1 MTNLPEYG
9 ALIFSGVVIAL
20 IGFGL
25 ALPLSI
31 KNLGKGSLWIAFLL
45 GIGSYFLIPLV
56 QPSVQNW
63 VLALFPADSSLI
75 FKNISLALI
84 AGVLQ
89 ESLKFLFVFPFKF
102 PSSRTFLSIGAM
114 LGMGFGLGE
123 SFYILYSIRNLTYS
137 MPAFVFF
144 LDRASSILLHISL
157 GFFLAYGLK
166 KRQALIVLPSVAL
179 IHSGF
184 VLLSLF
190 HTDKKISLWTTVL
203 IALGAS
209 LVIYLL
215 SVLLFFREEKS
226 PLRLAKNNQ

>member
-1 MTNLPEYG
+1 MPEYG

-25 ALPLSI
+25 ALPSSI
-31 KNLGKGSLWIAFLL
+31 KNLGKGSLWIALLL
-45 GIGSYFLIPLV
+45 GIGGYFLIPLI
-56 QPSVQNW
+56 QPSIQNW
-63 VLALFPADSSLI
+63 ILALFPADASLM
-75 FKNISLALI
+75 FKNLSLALI

-89 ESLKFLFVFPFKF
+89 ESLKFLYIFPFKF
-102 PSSRTFLSIGAM
+102 PSSRTLLSIGAM

-166 KRQALIVLPSVAL
+166 KKQALIILPSAAL

-209 LVIYLL
+209 LAIYLL
-215 SVLLFFREEKS
+215 SVFLFFREEKS
-226 PLRLAKNNQ
+226 PVRLAKSNQ